1 MKRKADEQGGSGVKR
16 KGHNRSDPRDG
27 NRNQDDRYVQPGGQS
42 EAIIAVQGCPFS
54 PCRVD
59 LIDNVTLNGNGQTS
73 DEQVRQTGASST
85 QSRDGV
91 DLSVTS
97 QGPGVHKCG
106 PSVLQMR
113 QTGATST
120 QSRDSDDLSV
130 TSQGPGVQK
139 CGPSFPQ
146 VNEEHHS
153 KRLRTSEAGVNRQQ
167 ECESFYIGGQSRN
180 NKTRPLIYNHSRR
193 FLLGQIFGKT
203 H

>member
-16 KGHNRSDPRDG
+16 KG
-27 NRNQDDRYVQPGGQS
+27 
-42 EAIIAVQGCPFS
+42 
-54 PCRVD
+54 PCRTD
-59 LIDNVTLNGNGQTS
+59 LIDNVTLSGNGQTF

-130 TSQGPGVQK
+130 TSQGPAVQK

-167 ECESFYIGGQSRN
+167 ECERFYIGDEDAIP
-180 NKTRPLIYNHSRR
+180 TRYRVY
-193 FLLGQIFGKT
+193 GKNESERLFERKR
-203 H
+203 